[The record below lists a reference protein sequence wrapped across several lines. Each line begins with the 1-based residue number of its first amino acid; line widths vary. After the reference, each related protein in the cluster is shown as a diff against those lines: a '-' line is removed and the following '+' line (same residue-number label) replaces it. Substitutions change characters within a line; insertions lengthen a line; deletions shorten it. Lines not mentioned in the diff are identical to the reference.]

1 MSSRAIATIIAAG
14 LGVVLVCG
22 AGTAVLTGGTASAC
36 TTTAVPTAT
45 HSTAAAAGT
54 ATTSRSPTQWAPIE
68 PFNSEQVGNAV
79 IIIRVGADTG
89 LPSQAW
95 VIVVATAITESS
107 LYNLTVPVDHDS
119 LGPFQQRPSQGW
131 GTPEQLT
138 DPVYASQACY
148 RRLAA
153 VDGWQSM
160 PLAEAA
166 QAVQNSAFPNAYQKW
181 AEQAAKLVATI
192 SETLGLASY
201 APSCWTQPV
210 QAPVTSGFRTAERPT
225 HDGVDLGA
233 PRGTIVRAAA
243 AGQVVRVR
251 CNAIDVR
258 DGSDWGCHRDGDKD
272 LTRGC
277 GWYIDLAHDGGITT
291 RYCHLGA
298 QPTVHVGD
306 TVSVGTPIGVVG
318 STGHSSGPH
327 LHFEVHVN
335 ANSTS
340 DGAVAPE
347 PFMAQHG
354 APLGRSG

>member
-1 MSSRAIATIIAAG
+1 MSSRAIATIVAAG
-14 LGVVLVCG
+14 LCVVLVCG
-22 AGTAVLTGGTASAC
+22 AGTAVLTAGTASAC

-45 HSTAAAAGT
+45 HTTGAGA
-54 ATTSRSPTQWAPIE
+54 ATTSGPSTQWSPIE

-79 IIIRVGADTG
+79 TIIRVGADTG

-95 VIVVATAITESS
+95 VIAVATAITESS
-107 LYNLTVPVDHDS
+107 LYNRTVPVDHDS
-119 LGPFQQRPSQGW
+119 LGLFQQRPSQGW
-131 GTPEQLT
+131 GTPQQLT
-138 DPVYASQACY
+138 DPVYASQAFY
-148 RRLAA
+148 RKLAT
-153 VDGWQSM
+153 VDGWQTM

-166 QAVQNSAFPNAYQKW
+166 QAVQKSARPNAYQKW
-181 AEQAAKLVATI
+181 AEHAAMLVTTI
-192 SETLGLASY
+192 SETLGLASC
-201 APSCWTQPV
+201 AASGWTQPV

-243 AGQVVRVR
+243 AGKVVRVR
-251 CNAIDVR
+251 CNAIDIR
-258 DGSDWGCHRDGDKD
+258 DDSDWGCHRDGDKN

-277 GWYIDLAHDGGITT
+277 GWYIDLAHDGGIIT
-291 RYCHLGA
+291 RYCHLGR

-306 TVSVGTPIGVVG
+306 TVSVGAPIGVVG

-335 ANSTS
+335 ADSTS
-340 DGAVAPE
+340 DGVVPPE

-354 APLGRSG
+354 APLGQAG

>member
-14 LGVVLVCG
+14 AGVVLVCG
-22 AGTAVLTGGTASAC
+22 AGAAVVTGGTASGC
-36 TTTAVPTAT
+36 TTTTVSTAT
-45 HSTAAAAGT
+45 HGTAAAGS
-54 ATTSRSPTQWAPIE
+54 ATTSGPPKQWAPIE

-79 IIIRVGADTG
+79 IIIRVGVDTG

-95 VIVVATAITESS
+95 VIAVATAITESS

-119 LGPFQQRPSQGW
+119 LGLFQQRPSQGW
-131 GTPEQLT
+131 GTPGQVT
-138 DPVYASQACY
+138 DPVYASEAFY
-148 RRLAA
+148 RKLAT

-192 SETLGLASY
+192 SDTLGLPSC
-201 APSCWTQPV
+201 APSGWTQPV
-210 QAPVTSGFRTAERPT
+210 QARVTSGFRTAERPT

-258 DGSDWGCHRDGDKD
+258 DNSDWGCHRDGDKD

-291 RYCHLGA
+291 RYCHLDA

-327 LHFEVHVN
+327 LHFEIHVN
-335 ANSTS
+335 ADSTS
-340 DGAVAPE
+340 DSAISPK

-354 APLGRSG
+354 APLGLPG